1 MTLKILCLLF
11 SCPGPISIAFHAN
24 VFKFPISWKHYSWF
38 NWFFFSSLAR
48 FHKYLNTSLIDFY
61 ILGSQKLSENFR
73 ALFVEITGV
82 KFQGHSSTCVFGKYE
97 F

>member
-1 MTLKILCLLF
+1 MQMYLNFLFPGNITLGLI
-11 SCPGPISIAFHAN
+11 G
-24 VFKFPISWKHYSWF
+24 
-38 NWFFFSSLAR
+38 FFFSSLAR